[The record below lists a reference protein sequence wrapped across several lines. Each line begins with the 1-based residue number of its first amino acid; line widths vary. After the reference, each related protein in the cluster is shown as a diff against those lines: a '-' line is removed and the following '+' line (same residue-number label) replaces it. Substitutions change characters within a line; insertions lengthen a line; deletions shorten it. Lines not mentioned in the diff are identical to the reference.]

1 MHVIGT
7 AGHVDH
13 GKSTLIKNLTS
24 IDPDRLKEEKE
35 REMTIDLGF
44 AWFDNKYTNDPIGII
59 DVPGHEDLV
68 DNMLKGVF
76 AIDLALFVVAATESI
91 KQQTIEHLEILK
103 LLNIPRIILI
113 VTKKDLASEEMKTNT
128 LSDAQNLLKNY
139 GYEESKYIVVD
150 STNNEDINK
159 LKKLIFSELN
169 ELTPTKISS
178 NARMYTDR
186 VFHKKGYGTIV
197 TGTLLE
203 GNLKTGQ
210 DVYLNGI
217 TKSRIRGLHTYDQNV
232 NTANAKTRLAINLTN
247 IDKNSISKGDHITSE
262 LIPELHNSF
271 DAIIRL
277 SKSFKK
283 PIRHNSTIQAFIGSR
298 QINCRLI
305 LSNLKEINDENN
317 HYVHL
322 KSDQKISC
330 KVNAPI
336 ILRSSGETI
345 AGGEILNTGS
355 SLKLF
360 KTLIYKEYLNALSK
374 NDIQNAAEKLIN
386 INKVITISK
395 LTTQLNQSID
405 EIKNSLLNLQKNK
418 TIIIIKNNANKDIQL
433 IDVKWWLKKS
443 NEMIKILQNFHKNFP
458 LRDGMNKKELI
469 QKLFPKYET
478 RTASSLF
485 NVLGQNPKFNHKSD
499 LISLNENN
507 NFRSEH
513 TEEISEIIKLINN
526 NTNPLI
532 QTGEIDKEV
541 ISYLINKSIIIRLAN
556 GIYVKQ
562 EWFNLSKE
570 KILKHFEDND
580 KLEIQTAKSILN
592 TSRKI
597 TVAFLEKLDSDNT
610 TKRIENNR
618 ILMK

>member
-1 MHVIGT
+1 M
-7 AGHVDH
+7 DH

-44 AWFDNKYTNDPIGII
+44 AWFDNKHTNDPIGII

-169 ELTPTKISS
+169 ELTPPKISS
-178 NARMYTDR
+178 KARMYTDR

-247 IDKNSISKGDHITSE
+247 IEKNSISKGDHITSE
-262 LIPELHNSF
+262 LISELNNAF
-271 DAIIRL
+271 DAVIRV
-277 SKSFKK
+277 SKSSKK
-283 PIRHNSTIQAFIGSR
+283 SIKHNSTIQAFIGSR

-305 LSNLKEINDENN
+305 LRNLKEINDQNN

-322 KSDQKISC
+322 KSDKKISC
-330 KVNAPI
+330 KVNDPI

-345 AGGEILNTGS
+345 AGGEILNTRS

>member
-24 IDPDRLKEEKE
+24 IDPDKLKEEKE

-44 AWFDNKYTNDPIGII
+44 AWLNNTNTNEPVGII

-76 AIDLALFVVAATESI
+76 AIDLALLVVAATESI

-113 VTKKDLASEEMKTNT
+113 VTKKDLASEEMKNKT
-128 LSDAQNLLKNY
+128 LSDAINLLKD
-139 GYEESKYIVVD
+139 YEYDESKNIVVD
-150 STNNEDINK
+150 STNTEDINK
-159 LKKLIFSELN
+159 LKNLIFSELD
-169 ELTPTKISS
+169 ELASPKITS

-203 GNLKTGQ
+203 GKLKTGQ

-217 TKSRIRGLHTYDQNV
+217 TKSRIRGLQTYDQNV

-247 IDKNSISKGDHITSE
+247 IEKNSISKGDHITSE
-262 LIPELHNSF
+262 LIPELNNSF
-271 DAIIRL
+271 DAVIRV
-277 SKSFKK
+277 SKSSKK
-283 PIRHNSTIQAFIGSR
+283 SIKHNSTIQAFIGSR

-305 LSNLKEINDENN
+305 LRNLKEINDQNN

-322 KSDQKISC
+322 KSDKKISC
-330 KVNAPI
+330 KVNDPI

-360 KTLIYKEYLNALSK
+360 KTPIYREYLDALSK

-386 INKVITISK
+386 INKMITLGELK
-395 LTTQLNQSID
+395 TQLNQDID
-405 EIKNSLLNLQKNK
+405 EIKNNLLDLQKNK

-443 NEMIKILQNFHKNFP
+443 NEMIKILQNFHNNFP
-458 LRDGMNKKELI
+458 LREGINKKELI
-469 QKLFPKYET
+469 QKLFPKYKT

-485 NVLGQNPKFNHKSD
+485 NVLGQNPKFHQKSD
-499 LISLNENN
+499 LIALYEKNN
-507 NFRSEH
+507 SNSEH
-513 TEEISEIIKLINN
+513 NEEISEIIKSINN

-532 QTGEIDKEV
+532 QISKIDKEI
-541 ISYLINKSIIIRLAN
+541 ISYLINKSILIKLSN

-562 EWFNLSKE
+562 EWFDLSKE
-570 KILKHFEDND
+570 KILKHFELND

-618 ILMK
+618 ILIK